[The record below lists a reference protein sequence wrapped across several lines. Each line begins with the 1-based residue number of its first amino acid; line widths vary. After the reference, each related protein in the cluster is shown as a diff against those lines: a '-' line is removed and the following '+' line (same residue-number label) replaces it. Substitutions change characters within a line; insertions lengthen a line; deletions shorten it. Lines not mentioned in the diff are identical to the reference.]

1 MNQCLMQDLRCL
13 AGTGVVVSCLC
24 LPKTE
29 LLDLWTLSAQ
39 GDNFCLS
46 GAKLIFALR
55 SATPKI
61 SHSLSDHISF
71 LTDILNALLCGLYPW
86 K

>member
-1 MNQCLMQDLRCL
+1 MQDLHCL
-13 AGTGVVVSCLC
+13 TGTGAAVSCLC

-29 LLDLWTLSAQ
+29 LLDLSTLSTQ

-46 GAKLIFALR
+46 GAKLMFALR

-61 SHSLSDHISF
+61 LHSLSDHISF
-71 LTDILNALLCGLYPW
+71 PTDILNALLCGCYLW